1 MPSDFAITNCHG
13 LKLAWDRQL
22 EGGGRSFGQD
32 YIYLVRHLFGHVDR
46 VYEFC
51 AGPGYIAFSL
61 LAHGLCD
68 ELVLSDVNPRA
79 IEAMKQSVAIN
90 GLEDRVTV
98 YESDGLES
106 IPAEERWDL
115 VVSNPPH
122 FKEQARGD
130 ASLITD
136 DPGWKLHRDFY
147 ARVGG
152 FLAPGGSLLI
162 QENSRGSD
170 PEDFFPMIE
179 AGGLTHIR
187 TLWYPGG
194 WSPTAFFYFLWVKQA
209 MPGLTITEEPTVAV
223 LPLREVAAAPLELAP
238 DRPCRVQ
245 LVNETDRPVQPQL
258 QHESGARPLWL
269 PFTEIAAGAE
279 APLPL
284 MALRVGE
291 FEVRDK
297 AEGTT
302 LARLVV
308 CEPEGSE

>member
-1 MPSDFAITNCHG
+1 
-13 LKLAWDRQL
+13 LQLAWDRKL

-32 YIYLVRHLFGHVDR
+32 YIRLVRHLFGHVGR

-51 AGPGYIAFSL
+51 AGPGYIGFSL

-79 IEAMKQSVAIN
+79 IEALNRSVALN

-98 YESDGLES
+98 YESDGLEG

-122 FKEQARGD
+122 FKEQARAD
-130 ASLITD
+130 PSLITD
-136 DPGWKLHRDFY
+136 DPNWRLHRDFY
-147 ARVGG
+147 GRVGQ
-152 FLAPGGSLLI
+152 FLTPGGSLLI

-170 PEDFFPMIE
+170 PEDFLPMIE

-194 WSPTAFFYFLWVKQA
+194 WSPTAFFYFLWAKQA
-209 MPGLTITEEPTVAV
+209 MPGLTINEEPTLAV
-223 LPLREVAAAPLELAP
+223 LPLREAAAASLELSA

-245 LVNETDRPVQPQL
+245 LVNETGRTVAPEL

-269 PFTEIAAGAE
+269 PFTEIDAGAE
-279 APLPL
+279 VPLPL
-284 MALRVGE
+284 MALRAGE

-297 AEGTT
+297 AQGTT

-308 CEPEGSE
+308 RG